1 MRTMSRQAAARA
13 RPRRAASLKRTV
25 QVESPARALGKAVE
39 AGFCDAAAQAVN
51 EAHQANV
58 PVAIMTDDG
67 GVAWLYPDGTVRP
80 HGS

>member
-39 AGFCDAAAQAVN
+39 AGFRDAAAQAVD
-51 EAHQANV
+51 EAHRANV
-58 PVAIMTDDG
+58 PVTVMTDDG
-67 GVAWLYPDGTVRP
+67 GVAWLYPDGTVRA
-80 HGS
+80 HGP